1 MSYLSTF
8 ADNLAA
14 IDGSVDSITALSTY
28 MRLHS
33 GEADELV
40 DVGSWYNCFLRVGF
54 HDDRFSAGLTDMAHS
69 VGNNR
74 RRFAAVHVVFSQ

>member
-1 MSYLSTF
+1 MSFLTTF
-8 ADNLAA
+8 SDNLAA

-40 DVGSWYNCFLRVGF
+40 DVRC
-54 HDDRFSAGLTDMAHS
+54 
-69 VGNNR
+69 
-74 RRFAAVHVVFSQ
+74 